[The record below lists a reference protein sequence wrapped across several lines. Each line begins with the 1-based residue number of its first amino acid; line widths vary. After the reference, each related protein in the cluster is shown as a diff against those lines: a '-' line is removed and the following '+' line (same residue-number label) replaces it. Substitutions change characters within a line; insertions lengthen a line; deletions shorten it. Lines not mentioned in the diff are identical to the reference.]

1 MLTIA
6 LFLLFSVLLNTNS
19 QFIPLRFDLAIN
31 RLRQYQ
37 HFSLINLIKD
47 VEYNLTPEQMLEYMS
62 LSLSNNKTS
71 SCEQDF
77 ELILRAAKEKDTW
90 AIRVLDAW
98 GKPLPSG
105 ILKGN
110 VYWVGNYD
118 ECIQPMYNP
127 VNKSFISQPFNT
139 QHCTLAPTASRSNSN
154 SLASLV
160 FGLCVPSSCDRQ
172 SLISLIHILLKK
184 TNITQDN
191 LICSNDLPN
200 GQKDLTSGA
209 IATIVIL
216 SLLGLL
222 VLIGTIIDLILMSEL
237 NSVHNLTIHHNVYN
251 HLVDDDEITTQS
263 ESRRTSGY
271 FSLNPTSRIVFLA
284 EFSVLKSLHRIFT
297 LEEKTSDDKNE
308 SFLFINGI
316 RVLSL
321 FWIIIAHSLLFG
333 LSYTS
338 NIIDILISTRN
349 IAFQLISSA
358 QFSVDTF
365 FVLSGFLTAILF
377 VRQVKKEEKL
387 SFRLMFLYYIHRY
400 IRLTPAF
407 LLMILVSINLT
418 PYFGRGP
425 IYPIEQG
432 FESKGCRTRSWWTSI
447 FYIGNIVRPD
457 DMCLNI
463 AWYLHNDMQFHWIAP
478 LTLIPFALGRKIL
491 SFLIAMLFV
500 FVGIGSTLAILLYYP
515 NMSFNDP
522 TALTNNGDPSF
533 FKSVYIKPWC
543 RISAYAVGLL
553 TGYIVII
560 TGRQYRI
567 NRYSKI
573 IGTILI
579 IVIGLACLFT
589 TYPNSI
595 HVPGLSRSEIVAY
608 ASLSRTFWSIVIGW
622 LLFLCSTNQGGI
634 VNKILSW
641 PVWTPLARLNY
652 SCYLVHSMILHI
664 IIFNQT
670 MPFYYQ
676 GHLVINNFI
685 SHIFFSYVAAIL
697 VSIFFETP
705 FFIIEKKL
713 FKR

>member
-1 MLTIA
+1 MLTIT
-6 LFLLFSVLLNTNS
+6 LFLLFSILLNTNS
-19 QFIPLRFDLAIN
+19 QFIPLRFDLAIDH
-31 RLRQYQ
+31 LRQYQ
-37 HFSLINLIKD
+37 YFSSSNLIKD

-62 LSLSNNKTS
+62 LLLLNNKTS
-71 SCEQDF
+71 RCEQDF
-77 ELILRAAKEKDTW
+77 ELILRAAIEKDTW
-90 AIRVLDAW
+90 AIKVLDAW

-127 VNKSFISQPFNT
+127 ANKSFISQPFNT
-139 QHCTLAPTASRSNSN
+139 QHCTFKPTASRSNSN
-154 SLASLV
+154 SMRSLV

-172 SLISLIHILLKK
+172 SLISLIHILFKK
-184 TNITQDN
+184 INITQDN
-191 LICSNDLPN
+191 LVYSKDPPN
-200 GQKDLTSGA
+200 GQKGLTNGA
-209 IATIVIL
+209 ITTIVIL

-222 VLIGTIIDLILMSEL
+222 VLIGTIIDLFLMSKL
-237 NSVHNLTIHHNVYN
+237 DSIDNLTIYNAAYN
-251 HLVDDDEITTQS
+251 HLVNDGEMTGQT
-263 ESRRTSGY
+263 ESRRILRY
-271 FSLNPTSRIVFLA
+271 FSLNRTSRIVFLA
-284 EFSVLKSLHRIFT
+284 EFSALKSLRRIFT

-321 FWIIIAHSLLFG
+321 FWIIIAHSVLFG

-338 NIIDILISTRN
+338 NVTDILVSTRN

-377 VRQVKKEEKL
+377 IRQMKKEKNL

-400 IRLTPAF
+400 IRLTPGF

-425 IYPIEQG
+425 VYPIEQG
-432 FESKGCRTRSWWTSI
+432 FESK
-447 FYIGNIVRPD
+447 GNIVRPD

-478 LTLIPFALGRKIL
+478 LTLIPFALERKTL
-491 SFLIAMLFV
+491 SFLIVTLFV
-500 FVGIGSTLAILLYYP
+500 FVGIGSTLGIILYYP
-515 NMSFNDP
+515 NMSLNDP
-522 TALTNNGDPSF
+522 TALTDNGGPSF
-533 FKSVYIKPWC
+533 YKMVYIKPWC
-543 RISAYAVGLL
+543 RISAYSIGLL

-573 IGTILI
+573 IVTILI
-579 IVIGLACLFT
+579 IVIALACLFT
-589 TYPNSI
+589 THPNSI

-608 ASLSRTFWSIVIGW
+608 ISLSRTFWSIVIGW
-622 LLFLCSTNQGGI
+622 LLFVCSTNQGGI

-641 PVWTPLARLNY
+641 PIWTPLARLNY

-705 FFIIEKKL
+705 FFIIEKKIV
-713 FKR
+713 